1 MKKKE
6 NHIKENKLSERL
18 INFQNT
24 NKKENKEIKD
34 LLIDSESKNI
44 NKQLIDKFKRK
55 NNQENNNNKIF
66 CPYIRKNTNNNCKK
80 DLIEFSTIKDP
91 RTGKEILIDKNT
103 GENIFEL
110 KYDINNDNKPFLIN
124 KETGEKIY
132 NIIKTFDPNSKEE
145 NYQIQNIN
153 YNNLNRP
160 KIIPADIEELE
171 IKKED
176 NLNENI
182 IINKQTGER
191 INNIIYKN
199 NIFIDKDNGNCL
211 KNIVKLKDSNPKKE
225 KIIKINIPI
234 DNEGYELPIKFT
246 HLEIRE
252 NQNTNEEI
260 IYNRDTGFPINNI
273 IKIKNENKD
282 IFIDKKTGDEFNNII
297 NNYDENG
304 KEIFTKIDIIIPLNK
319 DYIELISE
327 KDNISGNETLV
338 NKNSG
343 ERIDNIE
350 IVNNN
355 ENRGKSFM
363 DKETGKK
370 ILGINIKRNPLN
382 GKESYIY
389 IINKIPSNNII
400 NETNNIEGKKERNVI
415 NKKILK
421 NNPSKNDNLNY
432 SSTFSQE
439 NKVTSL
445 DKINKLKNKVLIS
458 DTNKFDFEPF
468 EKQLLKSRLKIDN
481 SNLDVNDILN
491 SQNSGIFKS
500 NEFPFDSLIKSLKY
514 LNKSSSKNQKRNKNK
529 NLTLSNDKST
539 NSYHLKRK
547 INKCGSQGNMLN
559 RKIQLNLSNT
569 AQKLKKTIKFFNNND
584 LYKNSSN
591 ITNENNLN
599 ISSYSNK
606 NRNLL
611 FNNKLKSN
619 NSIQYNI
626 IDKKKNKKTNEKNK
640 KNQKNNIK
648 KGKDL
653 KENQEIKKKLF
664 PDPYLMNM
672 RATKNLFEYK
682 PIPSASLE
690 NHFSPKTNYYTP
702 NGLKN
707 LEQKKL
713 KNKSHRKLYSE
724 SDLKNN
730 YVFNGFPKYDTINF
744 YLFHKEKIK
753 DVMLPNAI
761 DSNKFKY
768 FKK

>member
-1 MKKKE
+1 M
-6 NHIKENKLSERL
+6 
-18 INFQNT
+18 
-24 NKKENKEIKD
+24 
-34 LLIDSESKNI
+34 
-44 NKQLIDKFKRK
+44 
-55 NNQENNNNKIF
+55 
-66 CPYIRKNTNNNCKK
+66 
-80 DLIEFSTIKDP
+80 
-91 RTGKEILIDKNT
+91 
-103 GENIFEL
+103 
-110 KYDINNDNKPFLIN
+110 
-124 KETGEKIY
+124 
-132 NIIKTFDPNSKEE
+132 
-145 NYQIQNIN
+145 
-153 YNNLNRP
+153 
-160 KIIPADIEELE
+160 
-171 IKKED
+171 
-176 NLNENI
+176 
-182 IINKQTGER
+182 
-191 INNIIYKN
+191 
-199 NIFIDKDNGNCL
+199 
-211 KNIVKLKDSNPKKE
+211 
-225 KIIKINIPI
+225 
-234 DNEGYELPIKFT
+234 
-246 HLEIRE
+246 
-252 NQNTNEEI
+252 
-260 IYNRDTGFPINNI
+260 
-273 IKIKNENKD
+273 
-282 IFIDKKTGDEFNNII
+282 TGDEFNNII
-297 NNYDENG
+297 SNYDENG

-327 KDNISGNETLV
+327 KDNKTGNEFLV
-338 NKNSG
+338 NKNTG

-350 IVNNN
+350 IINNN
-355 ENRGKSFM
+355 ERRGKSFI

-400 NETNNIEGKKERNVI
+400 NETYDIERKKERNVI

-421 NNPSKNDNLNY
+421 NKPSKNDNLNY

-468 EKQLLKSRLKIDN
+468 EKQLLKLRLKKDN
-481 SNLDVNDILN
+481 SNLDINDMSN
-491 SQNSGIFKS
+491 PQNSGIFKS

-569 AQKLKKTIKFFNNND
+569 AHKLKKTIKFFNNKD

-591 ITNENNLN
+591 ISNENNLN
-599 ISSYSNK
+599 ISSYSNR

-626 IDKKKNKKTNEKNK
+626 IDKNKNKNKKTNEKNK
-640 KNQKNNIK
+640 KNQKHNIK
-648 KGKDL
+648 KVKDL
-653 KENQEIKKKLF
+653 IENQEIKKKLF

-682 PIPSASLE
+682 PIPSANLE

-713 KNKSHRKLYSE
+713 KNNSHRKLYSE

-761 DSNKFKY
+761 ESKKFKY